1 MRKFNNIKTWLPYV
15 VSILFV
21 LLFFYA
27 ASSKL
32 FDYQQFRI
40 QLGQSPVLTA
50 YADWV
55 AWSVPLVEYLLAI
68 GLIFESTRLKAFYGS
83 FALMVMFTTYIIL
96 VLKFSDYIPCSCGGV
111 LEDLGWTEH
120 IIFNLVFVLLAAL
133 AIEHSEIGG
142 TTKKILAS

>member
-1 MRKFNNIKTWLPYV
+1 MQRFKNKKTRFAYT

-21 LLFFYA
+21 LLFVYA

-55 AWSVPLVEYLLAI
+55 AWSVPLVEYLLAF
-68 GLIFESTRLKAFYGS
+68 GLILERTRLKALYGS
-83 FALMVMFTTYIIL
+83 FALMIMFTTYIIL

-120 IIFNLVFVLLAAL
+120 IIFNMVFILLAAT
-133 AIEHSEIGG
+133 AIRCLEVEG